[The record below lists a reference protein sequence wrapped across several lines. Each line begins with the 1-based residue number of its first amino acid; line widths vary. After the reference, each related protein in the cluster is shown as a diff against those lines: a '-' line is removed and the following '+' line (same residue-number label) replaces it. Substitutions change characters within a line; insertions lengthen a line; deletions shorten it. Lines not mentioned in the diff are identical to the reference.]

1 MLGTPVEGR
10 RAAVRPRIRFVW
22 RASDRIV
29 ARCCGCRDEH
39 ARPPGCPH
47 RAPRAAVGV

>member
-10 RAAVRPRIRFVW
+10 RAAVRSPIRFAW
-22 RASDRIV
+22 RASDWIAAV
-29 ARCCGCRDEH
+29 RCVCRDEH